1 MAVKDRVAIVTGGAK
16 GNGKGI
22 VEELAS
28 QGAKVVILG
37 HPDKLEETV
46 EEMTLK
52 GYEVKGFAVDV
63 CDKAK
68 IKEYAEAVYQ
78 EYGKIDI
85 LVNNAGIL
93 RYEPFTEVT
102 DDSISE
108 QFEVNI
114 KGPWNVTQCVLPY
127 MLEACYGRI
136 INMSSVTGEYVCD
149 PGGVGYAT
157 TKAALIGFTKG
168 IAVEYAGKGITSNA
182 LCPGWIRTPM
192 VETYAK
198 EECPEDPEGLLA
210 RLAEGLPVKR
220 LGTPKD
226 IGCLV
231 AFLAGDE
238 AGFITGSSIV
248 IDGGSIL
255 PES

>member
-1 MAVKDRVAIVTGGAK
+1 MTVKDRVAIVTGGAK

-28 QGAKVVILG
+28 QGAKVAILG

-46 EEMTLK
+46 KEMTSK
-52 GYEVKGFAVDV
+52 GYEVIGFVVDV
-63 CDKAK
+63 CDKEK
-68 IKEYAEAVYQ
+68 IKECVEAIYSK
-78 EYGKIDI
+78 YGRIEI

-93 RYEPFTEVT
+93 RCEPFIEVS
-102 DDSISE
+102 DDSINE

-114 KGPWNVTQCVLPY
+114 KGCWNVTQSVVPY
-127 MLEACYGRI
+127 MIRAKYGRI

-149 PGGVGYAT
+149 PGSVGYAT

-168 IAVEYAGKGITSNA
+168 LAVEYAGIGITSNA

-192 VETYAK
+192 VENIAR
-198 EECPEDPEGLLA
+198 EERPEDPESFLA
-210 RLAEGLPVKR
+210 LLAEGMPVKR
-220 LGTPKD
+220 LGIPKD

-231 AFLAGDE
+231 AFLASDE
-238 AGFITGSSIV
+238 AEFITGASVV